1 MTIKLT
7 PSQNTFVRTFPRWFT
22 GDNPLLILQGD
33 GGKGKTFVLK
43 IALDTISTL
52 KKSSVILAETNE
64 ATNVLRNAL
73 GANYPNIKTICAA
86 FNLVVGVDDEGNKGQ
101 VQHREPEFEDI
112 TLLVLDEA
120 SMIAGHRLKMMLD
133 ICFAKGIY
141 VLLVGDEDQLP
152 PVEGS
157 IADNDPCVSPAFLD
171 DWYVNNSFR
180 PPVRC
185 NLLEPCR
192 NTSDIYE
199 FCSQVKKLLKPKA
212 FGLIPAKYLKPSS
225 FLKSYLQ
232 TPEGNL
238 AFLNGEAVIL
248 AYTNKRV
255 AELNLLVRKELFGKD
270 SEEPW
275 LVGDRLIFRQP
286 SKCFARPVLDNN
298 NYLNSLVSQTGET
311 FTTNTKAVVKGV
323 KYKTVL
329 GLTVVELHIHSNHYK
344 EGKKDG
350 YVILPFDRQE
360 AVAYWT
366 KLDLN
371 ARFDHSPD
379 SRKKKYELR
388 DAFCSIFNVGIHG
401 GNVEDTR
408 NDTKHSYSLT
418 VHCSQ
423 GSSIPVVFVDEKDI
437 KAVRNRILKLKLQYV
452 AYSRAVSMLVRL
464 DN

>member
-1 MTIKLT
+1 LIKLT
-7 PSQNTFVRTFPRWFT
+7 PSQSTFVRTFPRWFT
-22 GDNPLLILQGD
+22 GDNPIAILQGD
-33 GGKGKTFVLK
+33 GGVGKTFSLK
-43 IALDTISTL
+43 VALDSVSTL
-52 KKSSVILAETNE
+52 KKSALIIAETNE
-64 ATNVLRNAL
+64 AVNVLRSSL
-73 GANYPNIKTICAA
+73 GSNYPNIKTVCSA
-86 FNLVVGVDDEGNKGQ
+86 FNLVVGTDEEGVKGQ
-101 VQHREPEFEDI
+101 VQHREPEFEGI
-112 TLLVLDEA
+112 TLLVWDEVSMA
-120 SMIAGHRLKMMLD
+120 SSARLKMVLD
-133 ICFAKGIY
+133 LCSEKGIY

-152 PVEGS
+152 PVDG
-157 IADNDPCVSPAFLD
+157 ILPDNDPCISPAFRD
-171 DWYVNNSFR
+171 DWYISNGFR
-180 PPVRC
+180 PPVKF
-185 NLLEPCR
+185 NLVEPCR

-199 FCSQVKKLLKPKA
+199 FCTEVKKLLKPKA

-225 FLKSYLQ
+225 FLKNYLQ

-238 AFLNGEAVIL
+238 SFLNGNAVVL

-255 AELNLLVRKELFGKD
+255 AELNLLVRKELFGAE
-270 SEEPW
+270 SEESW

-286 SKCFARPVLDNN
+286 SKCFVRPVLDNN
-298 NYLNSLVSQTGET
+298 NYINGLVSQTGET

-329 GLTVVELHIHSNHYK
+329 GLTVVELYIHSNHYK

-350 YVILPFDRQE
+350 YIIIPFDRKE

-371 ARFDHSPD
+371 ARFDHNPE

-388 DAFCSIFNVGIHG
+388 DTFCSIFNVGIHG
-401 GNVEDTR
+401 GDVEDTR

-418 VHCSQ
+418 CHCSQ

-437 KAVRNRILKLKLQYV
+437 KTVRNRVLKLKLQYV
-452 AYSRAVSMLVRL
+452 SYSRAVSMLVRL

>member
-1 MTIKLT
+1 MVKLT

-22 GDNPLLILQGD
+22 GDNPIAILQGD
-33 GGKGKTFVLK
+33 GGVGKTFSLK
-43 IALDTISTL
+43 IALDSVSTL
-52 KKSSVILAETNE
+52 KKSSLILAETNE
-64 ATNVLRNAL
+64 AVNVLRNSL
-73 GANYPNIKTICAA
+73 GANYPNIKTVCSA
-86 FNLVVGVDDEGNKGQ
+86 FNLVVGTDEEGIKGQ
-101 VQHREPEFEDI
+101 IQHREPEFEGI
-112 TLLVLDEA
+112 TLLCLDEA
-120 SMIAGHRLKMMLD
+120 SMVASHRLKMILNL
-133 ICFAKGIY
+133 CAEKGIY
-141 VLLVGDEDQLP
+141 VLLIGDEDQLP
-152 PVEGS
+152 PVDG
-157 IADNDPCVSPAFLD
+157 ILPDNDPCISPAFLEC
-171 DWYVNNSFR
+171 WYLSNGFR
-180 PPVRC
+180 PPVRF
-185 NLLEPCR
+185 NLVEPCR

-199 FCSQVKKLLKPKA
+199 FCTAVKKLLKPKA

-238 AFLNGEAVIL
+238 SFLNGEAVVL

-286 SKCFARPVLDNN
+286 SKCFAKPILDNN
-298 NYLNSLVSQTGET
+298 NYFNSLVSQTGET
-311 FTTNTKAVVKGV
+311 YTTNTKAVVKGV

-329 GLTVVELHIHSNHYK
+329 GLTVVELYIHSNHYK
-344 EGKKDG
+344 EGKKAG

-366 KLDLN
+366 KLDLQ
-371 ARFDHSPD
+371 ARFDHNPD

-401 GNVEDTR
+401 GTVEDTR
-408 NDTKHSYSLT
+408 NDTKHGYAYT
-418 VHCSQ
+418 THNAQ
-423 GSSIPVVFVDEKDI
+423 GASIPIVFVDEASFKT
-437 KAVRNRILKLKLQYV
+437 VRNRVFKLKVQYV
-452 AYSRAVSMLVRL
+452 SYSRAVSMLVRL